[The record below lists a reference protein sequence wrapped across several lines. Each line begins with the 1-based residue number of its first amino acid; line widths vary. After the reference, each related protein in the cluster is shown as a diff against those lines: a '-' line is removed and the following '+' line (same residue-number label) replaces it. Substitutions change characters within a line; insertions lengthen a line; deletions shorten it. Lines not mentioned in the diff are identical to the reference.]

1 MRCPFCHNAGLVLT
15 PNATSFSEDE
25 IFDYLSKR
33 SGIIDGV
40 CITGGEPLLQHDI
53 KDFLIKVKALGFK
66 VKLDTNGT
74 DPHKLEALIN
84 AGLLDYLAMDIKSS
98 AEGYEKV
105 AGVSIDVER
114 IKRSIAVIK
123 NSSLPH
129 EFRTTAVKGLHSI
142 EDFAKIYE
150 LIGSDSPYFI
160 QKFVDSGNLIKE
172 GSPFSYDEMKE
183 ILKTVRENIPSANIR
198 GEC

>member
-84 AGLLDYLAMDIKSS
+84 AGLLDYIAMDIKSS